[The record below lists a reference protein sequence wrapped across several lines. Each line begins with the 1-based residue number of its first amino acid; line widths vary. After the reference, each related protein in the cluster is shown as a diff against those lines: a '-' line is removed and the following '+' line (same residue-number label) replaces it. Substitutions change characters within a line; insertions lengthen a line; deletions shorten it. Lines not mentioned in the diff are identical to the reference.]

1 MGYEHISFKDGFVAI
16 QYNGIGTKKHEKVV
30 IDGEQFTVGI
40 LQGDYF
46 TLAVY
51 RKANKY
57 HLSTP
62 YGERNDKE

>member
-16 QYNGIGTKKHEKVV
+16 QYNGLSTRKSENVV
-30 IDGEQFTVGI
+30 IDGEHFTVGI
-40 LQGDYF
+40 LQTDDV

-51 RKANKY
+51 RKSNKY